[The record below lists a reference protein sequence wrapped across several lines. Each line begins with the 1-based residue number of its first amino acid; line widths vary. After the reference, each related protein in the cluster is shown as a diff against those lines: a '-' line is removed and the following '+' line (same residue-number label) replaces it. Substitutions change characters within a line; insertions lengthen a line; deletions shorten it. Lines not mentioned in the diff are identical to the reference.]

1 MSEFHGAPDA
11 AFIGRTPAQI
21 GLPDYA
27 FPTFLRT
34 AEGEP
39 FVVRD
44 VPLVDATGHAR
55 RFDVVS
61 RRLKAANP
69 AARWLVLE
77 VATEVA
83 AVVERAASSESAAA
97 ASLRLTSAP
106 PTCRP
111 ASPLRTTTRGST
123 SCCAAATSR

>member
-1 MSEFHGAPDA
+1 MRSLISVRDAAGRYLFVNSAMAEFHGAANA
-11 AFIGRTPAQI
+11 AFIGRTPDQI

-27 FPTFLRT
+27 FPTFLRA

-44 VPLVDATGHAR
+44 VPFVDATGHPR

-83 AVVERAASSESAAA
+83 TVVERAASAEE
-97 ASLRLTSAP
+97 
-106 PTCRP
+106 
-111 ASPLRTTTRGST
+111 RGGQRA
-123 SCCAAATSR
+123 CG